1 MKVTNAQELTAR
13 IKQLRE
19 AQKKFATYTQEQVDE
34 IFRQAALA
42 ANHNRI
48 QLAKL
53 AVEETGMGIVEDKVV
68 KNNFAAEYIYNQYK
82 NMKTCGV
89 LEEDKT
95 SGITK
100 VAEPIGVIS
109 AIVPTTNPT
118 STAIFKCLIA
128 LKTRNAI
135 IISPHPRAKNATI
148 EAARIVLEAAVKAG
162 APEGIIGWIDQPS
175 VELSQNVMRESDII
189 LATGGPAM
197 VKAAYS
203 SGRPALGVGAGNT
216 PAIID
221 ESAHIKMAVNSILLS
236 KTFDNGVICAS
247 EQSIIVLEEVYD
259 EVKKELAERGAYIL
273 KGEEIDKVR
282 SIILNEKGGLNADM
296 VGQSAYK
303 IAKMAGVNVP
313 ESAKVLVGEVT
324 SVELEEPFSH
334 EKLSPVLAMYKAK
347 SFEEALDKA
356 DRLIE
361 LGGMGHT
368 SVLYT
373 DQLKNRDR
381 VLTFGE
387 RMKTARTL
395 INMPAAQGAIGDLFN
410 FKLAPS
416 LTLGCGSWGG
426 NSVSEN
432 VGPKHLINV
441 KSIAERRENM
451 LWFRVP
457 EKTYF
462 KYGCLPVALAELGE
476 MGKKKAFIVTDKVLF
491 EMGYTN
497 KVTEVLEAQGIQYKI
512 FSDVEPDPTLRCA
525 RAGAAE
531 MTNFQPDVIISL
543 GGGSAMDAAK
553 IMWVM
558 YEHPEVNFHDLAM
571 TFMDIRKRIYKFPTM
586 GQKAMMV
593 AIATS
598 AGTGSEVTP
607 FAVITD
613 EETGVKY
620 PLADYELTPDMAI
633 VDAELMMTSP
643 KGLTACAGIDVLVH
657 AVEAYVS
664 VMASEYTNGLALE
677 AIRLVFKYLPDA
689 YNEGTTNIK
698 AREKMAHASC
708 MAGMAFSNAFLG
720 INHSMAHK
728 LGAFHHLPHGMA
740 NSLVMKE
747 VIKFNATD
755 APTKQA
761 AFAQYKYPNAAW
773 RYAKIADHLGL
784 GGNTEAEKVELL
796 LKAIDELQ
804 NKVNMPKTIKDAGV
818 SEVKFFETL
827 DEMVEQ
833 AFDDQCTGA
842 NPRYPLMK
850 ELKEMYITSYYGEN
864 AKNEAK
870 AEAATTKKE
879 KKNK

>member
-1 MKVTNAQELTAR
+1 MVVTNAQELTQR
-13 IKQLRE
+13 INQLRE
-19 AQKKFATYTQEQVDE
+19 AQRIFATYTQEQVDE
-34 IFRQAALA
+34 IFRQAAIA
-42 ANHNRI
+42 ANDNRI
-48 QLAKL
+48 KLAKM
-53 AVEETGMGIVEDKVV
+53 AVAETGMGIVEDKVI
-68 KNNFAAEYIYNQYK
+68 KNHFAAEYIYNQYK
-82 NMKTCGV
+82 DMKTCGV

-95 SGITK
+95 YGITK
-100 VAEPIGVIS
+100 VAEPIGVIA

-118 STAIFKCLIA
+118 STAIFKTLIA

-135 IISPHPRAKNATI
+135 IISPHPRAKKATI

-162 APEGIIGWIDQPS
+162 APEGIIGWIDEPS

-221 ESAHIKMAVNSILLS
+221 ETAHIKMAVNSILLS

-247 EQSIIVLEEVYD
+247 EQSLVVLEQVYD
-259 EVKKELAERGAYIL
+259 EVKKELSERGAYIL
-273 KGEEIDKVR
+273 KGEEVDKVR
-282 SIILNEKGGLNADM
+282 KVILNEKGGLNANI

-303 IAKMAGVNVP
+303 IAEMAGVNVP
-313 ESAKVLVGEVT
+313 ESAKVLIGEVE

-334 EKLSPVLAMYKAK
+334 EKLSPILAMYKVK
-347 SFEEALDKA
+347 SYEEALEKA
-356 DRLIE
+356 ARLIE

-368 SVLYT
+368 SILYT
-373 DQLKNRDR
+373 DQIKCRDR
-381 VLTFGE
+381 ILQFGE
-387 RMKTARTL
+387 KMKTARTL
-395 INMPAAQGAIGDLFN
+395 INMPASQGAIGDIFN
-410 FKLAPS
+410 FRLAPS

-432 VGPKHLINV
+432 VGPKHLINI

-457 EKTYF
+457 EKVYF
-462 KYGCLPVALAELGE
+462 KYGCLPVALGELKD
-476 MGKKKAFIVTDKVLF
+476 MDKKKAFIVTDKVLF
-491 EMGYTN
+491 DMGYTN
-497 KVTEVLEAQGIQYKI
+497 KVTEVLENNGIQFKI

-525 RAGAAE
+525 KAGAKE
-531 MTNFQPDVIISL
+531 MLDFNPDVIIAL

-586 GQKAMMV
+586 GNKAMMV
-593 AIATS
+593 SIATS

-613 EETGVKY
+613 ETTGVKY

-643 KGLTACAGIDVLVH
+643 KGLTACAGLDVLVH
-657 AVEAYVS
+657 SIEAYVS
-664 VMASEYTNGLALE
+664 IMASEYTNGLALE

-689 YNEGTTNIK
+689 YNEGTTNVK

-720 INHSMAHK
+720 ITHSMAHK

-740 NSLVMKE
+740 NSLLMNE
-747 VIKFNATD
+747 VIRFNATD

-773 RYAKIADHLGL
+773 RYARIADHLGL
-784 GGNTEAEKVELL
+784 GGNSEEEKVELL
-796 LKAIDELQ
+796 IKAVEELQ
-804 NKVNMPKTIKDAGV
+804 AKLNMPKTIKEAGV
-818 SEVKFFETL
+818 SESKFYASL

-842 NPRYPLMK
+842 NPRYPLMS
-850 ELKEMYITSYYGEN
+850 ELKEMYIN
-864 AKNEAK
+864 AYEGPKAK
-870 AEAATTKKE
+870 ETKKAT

>member
-1 MKVTNAQELTAR
+1 MRVTNAQELTKG
-13 IKQLRE
+13 IQQLRE
-19 AQKKFATYTQEQVDE
+19 AQKQFATFSQEPVDE

-48 QLAKL
+48 KLAKM
-53 AVEETGMGIVEDKVV
+53 AVEETGMGIVEDKVI

-135 IISPHPRAKNATI
+135 IISPHPRAKNSTI
-148 EAARIVLEAAVKAG
+148 EAAKIVLEAAVKAG
-162 APEGIIGWIDQPS
+162 APEGIIGWIDEPS

-221 ESAHIKMAVNSILLS
+221 ETAHIKMAVNSILLS

-247 EQSIIVLEEVYD
+247 EQSIIVLEQVYD

-334 EKLSPVLAMYKAK
+334 EKLSPVLAMYKAA

-368 SVLYT
+368 SILYT
-373 DQLKNRDR
+373 DQVKSRDR

-462 KYGCLPVALAELGE
+462 KYGCLPVALQELAD
-476 MGKKKAFIVTDKVLF
+476 MGKKKAFIVTDRVLF
-491 EMGYTN
+491 DMGYTN
-497 KVTEVLEAQGIQYKI
+497 KVTDVLDANGIQYKI

-525 RAGAAE
+525 KAGAAE
-531 MTNFQPDVIISL
+531 MSAFNPDVIISL

-593 AIATS
+593 SIATS

-613 EETGVKY
+613 EQTGVKY

-657 AVEAYVS
+657 SIEAYVS
-664 VMASEYTNGLALE
+664 IMASEYTNGLALE

-740 NSLVMKE
+740 NSLVMTE
-747 VIKFNATD
+747 VIRFNSAD

-784 GGNTEAEKVELL
+784 GGNTDEEKVELL
-796 LKAIDELQ
+796 IKAIEELQ
-804 NKVNMPKTIKDAGV
+804 AKVNMPKTIKEAGV
-818 SEVKFFETL
+818 TEEKFYATL

-842 NPRYPLMK
+842 NPRYPLMR
-850 ELKEMYITSYYGEN
+850 ELKEMYIN
-864 AKNEAK
+864 AYDVK
-870 AEAATTKKE
+870 AEAQAEAAATSKKAD
-879 KKNK
+879 KKK

>member
-48 QLAKL
+48 KLAKM

-148 EAARIVLEAAVKAG
+148 EAAKIVLEAAVKAG

-259 EVKKELAERGAYIL
+259 EVKRELAERGAYIL

-282 SIILNEKGGLNADM
+282 KIILNEKGGLNADM
-296 VGQSAYK
+296 VGQSACK

-313 ESAKVLVGEVT
+313 ETAKVLVGEVT

-497 KVTEVLEAQGIQYKI
+497 KVTEVLEANGIQYKI

-531 MTNFQPDVIISL
+531 MTSFQPDVVISL

-613 EETGVKY
+613 EQTGVKY

-657 AVEAYVS
+657 SIEAYVS

-804 NKVNMPKTIKDAGV
+804 NKVNMPKTIQEAGV
-818 SEVKFFETL
+818 SEVKFFETI

-842 NPRYPLMK
+842 NPRYPLMS
-850 ELKEMYITSYYGEN
+850 ELKEMYITSYYGSD

-870 AEAATTKKE
+870 AEAAPSKKE

>member
-1 MKVTNAQELTAR
+1 MRVTNAQELTKR
-13 IKQLRE
+13 IEQLRE
-19 AQKKFATYTQEQVDE
+19 AQKQFATFSQEQVDE

-48 QLAKL
+48 KLAKM
-53 AVEETGMGIVEDKVV
+53 AVEETGMGIVEDKVI

-135 IISPHPRAKNATI
+135 IISPHPRAKNSTI
-148 EAARIVLEAAVKAG
+148 EAAKIVLEAAVKAG

-221 ESAHIKMAVNSILLS
+221 ETAHIKMAVNSILLS

-247 EQSIIVLEEVYD
+247 EQSIIVLEQVYD

-334 EKLSPVLAMYKAK
+334 EKLSPVLAMYKAA

-368 SVLYT
+368 SILYT
-373 DQLKNRDR
+373 DQVKNRDR

-462 KYGCLPVALAELGE
+462 KYGCLPVALQELAD
-476 MGKKKAFIVTDKVLF
+476 MGKKKAFIVTDRVLF
-491 EMGYTN
+491 DMGYTN
-497 KVTEVLEAQGIQYKI
+497 KVTDVLDANGIQYKI

-525 RAGAAE
+525 KAGAAE
-531 MTNFQPDVIISL
+531 MSAFNPDVIISL

-593 AIATS
+593 SIATS

-613 EETGVKY
+613 EQTGVKY

-657 AVEAYVS
+657 SIEAYVS
-664 VMASEYTNGLALE
+664 IMASEYTNGLALE

-740 NSLVMKE
+740 NSLVMTE
-747 VIKFNATD
+747 VIRFNSAD

-784 GGNTEAEKVELL
+784 GGNTDEEKVELL
-796 LKAIDELQ
+796 IKAIEELQ
-804 NKVNMPKTIKDAGV
+804 AKVNMPKTIKEAGV
-818 SEVKFFETL
+818 TEEKFYATL

-842 NPRYPLMK
+842 NPRYPLMR
-850 ELKEMYITSYYGEN
+850 ELKEMYIN
-864 AKNEAK
+864 AYDVK
-870 AEAATTKKE
+870 AEAQAEAAATSKKAD
-879 KKNK
+879 KKK

>member
-1 MKVTNAQELTAR
+1 MAVTNAQELTQR
-13 IKQLRE
+13 IKELRE
-19 AQKKFATYTQEQVDE
+19 AQRKFATYTQDQVDE
-34 IFRQAALA
+34 IFRQAAIA
-42 ANHNRI
+42 ANDNRI
-48 QLAKL
+48 KLAKM
-53 AVEETGMGIVEDKVV
+53 AVAETGMGIVEDKVI
-68 KNNFAAEYIYNQYK
+68 KNHFAAEYIYNQYK
-82 NMKTCGV
+82 DMKTCGV

-95 SGITK
+95 FGITK
-100 VAEPIGVIS
+100 VAEPIGVIA

-118 STAIFKCLIA
+118 STAIFKTLIA

-135 IISPHPRAKNATI
+135 IISPHPRAKKATI
-148 EAARIVLEAAVKAG
+148 EAAKIVLEAAVKAG
-162 APEGIIGWIDQPS
+162 APEGIIGWIDEPS

-221 ESAHIKMAVNSILLS
+221 ETAHIKMAVNSILLS

-247 EQSIIVLEEVYD
+247 EQSLIVLEQVYD
-259 EVKKELAERGAYIL
+259 EVKKELSDRGAYIL
-273 KGEEIDKVR
+273 KGEEVDKVR
-282 SIILNEKGGLNADM
+282 KVILNEKGGLNANI

-303 IAKMAGVNVP
+303 IAEMAGVKV
-313 ESAKVLVGEVT
+313 EASAKVLIGEVE

-334 EKLSPVLAMYKAK
+334 EKLSPILAMYKAK
-347 SFEEALDKA
+347 SYEEALEKA
-356 DRLIE
+356 ERLIE

-368 SVLYT
+368 SILYT
-373 DQLKNRDR
+373 DQLKSRDR
-381 VLTFGE
+381 ILQFGE
-387 RMKTARTL
+387 KMKTARTL
-395 INMPAAQGAIGDLFN
+395 INMPASQGAIGDIYN

-432 VGPKHLINV
+432 VGPKHLINI

-457 EKTYF
+457 EKVYF
-462 KYGCLPVALAELGE
+462 KYGCLPVALEELRD

-491 EMGYTN
+491 DMGYTN
-497 KVTEVLEAQGIQYKI
+497 KVTEVLERNGIQFKI

-525 RAGAAE
+525 KAGAKE
-531 MTNFQPDVIISL
+531 MLSFNPDVIIAL

-586 GQKAMMV
+586 GEKAMMV
-593 AIATS
+593 SIATS

-613 EETGVKY
+613 ETTGVKY

-657 AVEAYVS
+657 SIEAYVS
-664 VMASEYTNGLALE
+664 IMASEYTNGLALE

-689 YNEGTTNIK
+689 YNAGTTNVK

-740 NSLVMKE
+740 NSLLMNE
-747 VIKFNATD
+747 VIRFNATD

-773 RYAKIADHLGL
+773 RYARIADHLGL
-784 GGNTEAEKVELL
+784 GGNSEEEKVELL
-796 LKAIDELQ
+796 IKAVEELQ
-804 NKVNMPKTIKDAGV
+804 AKVNMPKTIKEAGV
-818 SEVKFFETL
+818 SETKFYETL

-842 NPRYPLMK
+842 NPRYPLMS
-850 ELKEMYITSYYGEN
+850 ELKEMYIRAYEGPKTKEV
-864 AKNEAK
+864 
-870 AEAATTKKE
+870 KKE
-879 KKNK
+879 SKKK

>member
-1 MKVTNAQELTAR
+1 MAVTNAQELTQR
-13 IKQLRE
+13 IKELRE
-19 AQKKFATYTQEQVDE
+19 AQRKFATYTQDQVDE
-34 IFRQAALA
+34 IFRQAAIA
-42 ANHNRI
+42 ANDNRI
-48 QLAKL
+48 KLAKM
-53 AVEETGMGIVEDKVV
+53 AVAETGMGIVEDKVI
-68 KNNFAAEYIYNQYK
+68 KNHFAAEYIYNQYK
-82 NMKTCGV
+82 DMKTCGV

-95 SGITK
+95 FGITK
-100 VAEPIGVIS
+100 VAEPIGVIA

-118 STAIFKCLIA
+118 STAIFKTLIA

-135 IISPHPRAKNATI
+135 IISPHPRAKKATI
-148 EAARIVLEAAVKAG
+148 EAAKIVLEAAVKAG
-162 APEGIIGWIDQPS
+162 APEGIIGWIDEPS

-221 ESAHIKMAVNSILLS
+221 ETAHIKMAVNSILLS

-247 EQSIIVLEEVYD
+247 EQSLIVLEQVYD
-259 EVKKELAERGAYIL
+259 EVKKELSDRGAYIL
-273 KGEEIDKVR
+273 KGEEVDKVR
-282 SIILNEKGGLNADM
+282 KVILNEKGGLNANI

-303 IAKMAGVNVP
+303 IAEMAGVKV
-313 ESAKVLVGEVT
+313 EASAKVLIGEVE

-334 EKLSPVLAMYKAK
+334 EKLSPILAMYKAK
-347 SFEEALDKA
+347 SYEEALEKA
-356 DRLIE
+356 ERLIE

-368 SVLYT
+368 SILYT
-373 DQLKNRDR
+373 DQLKSRDR
-381 VLTFGE
+381 ILQFGE
-387 RMKTARTL
+387 KMKTARTL
-395 INMPAAQGAIGDLFN
+395 INMPASQGAIGDIYN

-432 VGPKHLINV
+432 VGPKHLINI

-457 EKTYF
+457 EKVYF
-462 KYGCLPVALAELGE
+462 KYGCLPVALEELRD

-491 EMGYTN
+491 DMGYTN
-497 KVTEVLEAQGIQYKI
+497 KVTEVLERNGIQFKI

-525 RAGAAE
+525 KAGAKE
-531 MTNFQPDVIISL
+531 MLSFNPDVIIAL

-586 GQKAMMV
+586 GEKAMMV
-593 AIATS
+593 SIATS

-613 EETGVKY
+613 ETTGVKY
-620 PLADYELTPDMAI
+620 PLADYELPPDMAI

-657 AVEAYVS
+657 SIEAYVS
-664 VMASEYTNGLALE
+664 IMASEYTNGLALE

-689 YNEGTTNIK
+689 YNEGTTNVK

-740 NSLVMKE
+740 NSLLMNE
-747 VIKFNATD
+747 VIRFNATD

-773 RYAKIADHLGL
+773 RYARIADHLGL
-784 GGNTEAEKVELL
+784 GGSTEEEKVELL
-796 LKAIDELQ
+796 IKAVEELQ
-804 NKVNMPKTIKDAGV
+804 AKVNMPKTIKEAGV
-818 SEVKFFETL
+818 SETKFYETL

-842 NPRYPLMK
+842 NPRYPLMS
-850 ELKEMYITSYYGEN
+850 ELKEMYIRAYEGPKTKEV
-864 AKNEAK
+864 
-870 AEAATTKKE
+870 KKE
-879 KKNK
+879 SKKK

>member
-1 MKVTNAQELTAR
+1 MRVTNAQELTKR
-13 IKQLRE
+13 IEQLRE
-19 AQKKFATYTQEQVDE
+19 AQKQFATFSQEQVDE

-48 QLAKL
+48 KLAKM
-53 AVEETGMGIVEDKVV
+53 AVEETGMGIVEDKVI

-135 IISPHPRAKNATI
+135 IISPHPRAKNSTI
-148 EAARIVLEAAVKAG
+148 EAAKIVLEAAVKAG
-162 APEGIIGWIDQPS
+162 APEGIIGWIDEPS

-221 ESAHIKMAVNSILLS
+221 ETAHIKMAVNSILLS

-247 EQSIIVLEEVYD
+247 EQSIIVLEQVYD

-334 EKLSPVLAMYKAK
+334 EKLSPVLAMYKAA

-368 SVLYT
+368 SILYT
-373 DQLKNRDR
+373 DQVKNRDR

-462 KYGCLPVALAELGE
+462 KYGCLPVALQELAD
-476 MGKKKAFIVTDKVLF
+476 MGKKKAFIVTDRVLF
-491 EMGYTN
+491 DMGYTN
-497 KVTEVLEAQGIQYKI
+497 KVTDVLDANGIQYKI

-525 RAGAAE
+525 KAGAAE
-531 MTNFQPDVIISL
+531 MSAFNPDVIISL

-593 AIATS
+593 SIATS

-613 EETGVKY
+613 EQTGVKY

-657 AVEAYVS
+657 SIEAYVS
-664 VMASEYTNGLALE
+664 IMASEYTNGLALE

-740 NSLVMKE
+740 NSLVMTE
-747 VIKFNATD
+747 VIRFNSAD

-761 AFAQYKYPNAAW
+761 AFAKYKYPNAAW

-784 GGNTEAEKVELL
+784 GGNTDEEKVELL
-796 LKAIDELQ
+796 IKAIEELQ
-804 NKVNMPKTIKDAGV
+804 AKVNMPKTIKEAGV
-818 SEVKFFETL
+818 TEEKFYATL

-842 NPRYPLMK
+842 NPRYPLMR
-850 ELKEMYITSYYGEN
+850 ELKEMYIN
-864 AKNEAK
+864 AYDVK
-870 AEAATTKKE
+870 AEAQAEAAATSKKAD
-879 KKNK
+879 KKK

>member
-34 IFRQAALA
+34 IFRQAALS

-48 QLAKL
+48 KLAKL

-784 GGNTEAEKVELL
+784 GGNTETEKVELL

-870 AEAATTKKE
+870 AEAATAKKE
-879 KKNK
+879 KKTK

>member
-48 QLAKL
+48 KLAKL

-531 MTNFQPDVIISL
+531 MTNFQPDVVISL

-677 AIRLVFKYLPDA
+677 AIRLVFKYLPGA

-784 GGNTEAEKVELL
+784 GGNTETEKVELL

>member
-1 MKVTNAQELTAR
+1 MAVTNAQELTQR
-13 IKQLRE
+13 IKELRE
-19 AQKKFATYTQEQVDE
+19 AQRVFATYTQDQVDE
-34 IFRQAALA
+34 IFRQAAIA
-42 ANHNRI
+42 ANDNRI
-48 QLAKL
+48 KLAKM
-53 AVEETGMGIVEDKVV
+53 AVAETGMGIVEDKVI
-68 KNNFAAEYIYNQYK
+68 KNHFAAEYIYNQYK
-82 NMKTCGV
+82 DMKTCGV

-95 SGITK
+95 FGITK
-100 VAEPIGVIS
+100 VAEPIGVIA

-118 STAIFKCLIA
+118 STAIFKTLIA

-135 IISPHPRAKNATI
+135 IISPHPRAKKATI
-148 EAARIVLEAAVKAG
+148 EAAKIVLEAAVKAG
-162 APEGIIGWIDQPS
+162 APEGIIGWIDEPS

-221 ESAHIKMAVNSILLS
+221 ETAHIKMAVNSILLS

-247 EQSIIVLEEVYD
+247 EQSLIVLEQVYD
-259 EVKKELAERGAYIL
+259 EVKKELSDRGAYIL
-273 KGEEIDKVR
+273 KGEEVDKVR
-282 SIILNEKGGLNADM
+282 KVILNEKGGLNANI

-303 IAKMAGVNVP
+303 IAEMAGVKV
-313 ESAKVLVGEVT
+313 EASAKVLIGEVE

-334 EKLSPVLAMYKAK
+334 EKLSPILAMYKAK
-347 SFEEALDKA
+347 SYEEALEKA
-356 DRLIE
+356 ERLIE

-368 SVLYT
+368 SILYT
-373 DQLKNRDR
+373 DQLKSRDR
-381 VLTFGE
+381 ILQFGE
-387 RMKTARTL
+387 KMKTARTL
-395 INMPAAQGAIGDLFN
+395 INMPASQGAIGDIYN

-432 VGPKHLINV
+432 VGPKHLINI

-457 EKTYF
+457 EKVYF
-462 KYGCLPVALAELGE
+462 KYGCLPVALEELRD

-491 EMGYTN
+491 DMGYTN
-497 KVTEVLEAQGIQYKI
+497 KVTEVLERNGIQFKI

-525 RAGAAE
+525 KAGAKD
-531 MTNFQPDVIISL
+531 MLSFNPDVIIAL

-586 GQKAMMV
+586 GEKAMMV
-593 AIATS
+593 SIATS

-613 EETGVKY
+613 ETTGVKY

-657 AVEAYVS
+657 SIEAYVS
-664 VMASEYTNGLALE
+664 IMASEYTNGLALE

-689 YNEGTTNIK
+689 YNAGTTNVK

-740 NSLVMKE
+740 NSLLMNE
-747 VIKFNATD
+747 VIRFNATD

-773 RYAKIADHLGL
+773 RYARIADHLGL
-784 GGNTEAEKVELL
+784 GGNSEEEKVELL
-796 LKAIDELQ
+796 IKAVEELQ
-804 NKVNMPKTIKDAGV
+804 AKVNMPKTIKEAGV
-818 SEVKFFETL
+818 SETKFYETL

-842 NPRYPLMK
+842 NPRYPLMS
-850 ELKEMYITSYYGEN
+850 ELKEMYIRAYEGPKTKEV
-864 AKNEAK
+864 
-870 AEAATTKKE
+870 KKE
-879 KKNK
+879 SKKK

>member
-1 MKVTNAQELTAR
+1 MKVTNAQELTKR
-13 IKQLRE
+13 IEQLRE
-19 AQKKFATYTQEQVDE
+19 AQKQFATYTQEQVDE

-48 QLAKL
+48 KLAKM
-53 AVEETGMGIVEDKVV
+53 AVEETGMGIVEDKVI

-82 NMKTCGV
+82 DMKTCGV

-135 IISPHPRAKNATI
+135 IISPHPRAKNSTI
-148 EAARIVLEAAVKAG
+148 EAAKIVLEAAVKAG
-162 APEGIIGWIDQPS
+162 APEGIIGWIDEPS

-221 ESAHIKMAVNSILLS
+221 ETAHIKMAVNSILLS

-247 EQSIIVLEEVYD
+247 EQSIIVLEQVYD

-334 EKLSPVLAMYKAK
+334 EKLSPVLAMYKAA

-368 SVLYT
+368 SILYT
-373 DQLKNRDR
+373 DQVKNRDR

-462 KYGCLPVALAELGE
+462 KYGCLPVALQELAD
-476 MGKKKAFIVTDKVLF
+476 MGKKKAFIVTDRVLF
-491 EMGYTN
+491 DMGYTN
-497 KVTEVLEAQGIQYKI
+497 KVTDVLDANGIQYKI

-525 RAGAAE
+525 KAGAAE
-531 MTNFQPDVIISL
+531 MSAFNPDVIISL

-593 AIATS
+593 SIATS

-613 EETGVKY
+613 EQTGVKY

-657 AVEAYVS
+657 SIEAYVS
-664 VMASEYTNGLALE
+664 IMASEYTNGLALE

-740 NSLVMKE
+740 NSLVMTE
-747 VIKFNATD
+747 VIRFNSAD

-784 GGNTEAEKVELL
+784 GGNTDEEKVELL
-796 LKAIDELQ
+796 IKAIEELQ
-804 NKVNMPKTIKDAGV
+804 AKVNMPKTIKEAGV
-818 SEVKFFETL
+818 TEEKFYATL

-842 NPRYPLMK
+842 NPRYPLMR
-850 ELKEMYITSYYGEN
+850 ELKEMYIN
-864 AKNEAK
+864 AYDVK
-870 AEAATTKKE
+870 AEAQAEAAATSKKAN
-879 KKNK
+879 KKK

>member
-48 QLAKL
+48 KLAKL

-313 ESAKVLVGEVT
+313 ESTKVLVGEVT

-531 MTNFQPDVIISL
+531 MTNFQPDVVISL

-879 KKNK
+879 KKTK

>member
-1 MKVTNAQELTAR
+1 MRVTNAKELTQR
-13 IKQLRE
+13 IEELRK
-19 AQKKFATYTQEQVDE
+19 AQKQFATYTQEQVDE
-34 IFRQAALA
+34 IFRQAAIA
-42 ANHNRI
+42 ANNNRI
-48 QLAKL
+48 KLAKM
-53 AVEETGMGIVEDKVV
+53 AVAETGMGIVEDKVV
-68 KNNFAAEYIYNQYK
+68 KNHFAAEYIYNQYK
-82 NMKTCGV
+82 DMKTCGV
-89 LEEDKT
+89 LEEDT
-95 SGITK
+95 TYGITK
-100 VAEPIGVIS
+100 IAAPIGVIA

-118 STAIFKCLIA
+118 STAIFKILIA

-135 IISPHPRAKNATI
+135 IISPHPRAKNSTI
-148 EAARIVLEAAVKAG
+148 EAAKIVLEAAVKAG
-162 APEGIIGWIDQPS
+162 APEGIIGWIDEPS
-175 VELSQNVMRESDII
+175 VELSQNVMKESDII

-203 SGRPALGVGAGNT
+203 SGKPAIGVGAGNT

-221 ESAHIKMAVNSILLS
+221 ETAHIKMAVNSILLS

-247 EQSIIVLEEVYD
+247 EQSIIVLDEVYN
-259 EVKKELAERGAYIL
+259 EVKKELDERGAYIL
-273 KGEEIDKVR
+273 KGEEINKVR
-282 SIILNEKGGLNADM
+282 NIILNEKGGLNADM

-303 IAKMAGVNVP
+303 IAEMAGVKVP
-313 ESAKVLVGEVT
+313 ENAKVLVGEVD

-334 EKLSPVLAMYKAK
+334 EKLSPVLAMYRAK
-347 SFEEALDKA
+347 SFEEALEKA
-356 DRLIE
+356 DRLII

-368 SVLYT
+368 SILYT
-373 DQLKNRDR
+373 NEIKSKDR
-381 VLTFGE
+381 IAAFGAK
-387 RMKTARTL
+387 MKTARTL
-395 INMPAAQGAIGDLFN
+395 INMPASQGAIGDLYN

-426 NSVSEN
+426 NSISEN

-441 KSIAERRENM
+441 KTVAKRRENM

-462 KYGCLPVALAELGE
+462 KYGCLPIALEELKD

-491 EMGYTN
+491 NLGYTD
-497 KVTEVLEAQGIQYKI
+497 KITQILEKNGIQYKI
-512 FSDVEPDPTLRCA
+512 FPEVEPDPTLRCA
-525 RAGAAE
+525 KAGAKE
-531 MTNFQPDVIISL
+531 MLSFNPDVVISL

-558 YEHPEVNFHDLAM
+558 YEHPEVRFEDLAM
-571 TFMDIRKRIYKFPTM
+571 RFMDIRKRVYKFPTM

-657 AVEAYVS
+657 AIEAYVS
-664 VMASEYTNGLALE
+664 IMASEYTNGLALE

-689 YNEGTTNIK
+689 YNDGLTDVK

-720 INHSMAHK
+720 ICHSMAHK

-740 NSLVMKE
+740 NSLLLKE

-761 AFAQYKYPNAAW
+761 AFAQYKYPNAAY
-773 RYAKIADHLGL
+773 RYARIADYLNL
-784 GGNTEAEKVELL
+784 GGNTEAEKVEAL
-796 LKAIDELQ
+796 LKAIEELQ
-804 NKVNMPKTIKDAGV
+804 RKVNMPMTIKEAGV
-818 SEVKFFETL
+818 TEEKFNATL
-827 DEMVEQ
+827 EEMVEQ

-842 NPRYPLMK
+842 NPRYPLMS
-850 ELKEMYITSYYGEN
+850 ELRQLYLN
-864 AKNEAK
+864 AYESPKVEAP
-870 AEAATTKKE
+870 TKK
-879 KKNK
+879 KK

>member
-48 QLAKL
+48 KLAKL

-303 IAKMAGVNVP
+303 IAKMEMVRNLKFDDDDCYISIEDMAIYNEAEAAAIPDKIDLIYTWQRVSTYGHSFAAPAADSQWLPDINLPAGVNRD
-313 ESAKVLVGEVT
+313 AKIRREFGMIDSHLT
-324 SVELEEPFSH
+324 DEPNNGTYIDDIDF
-334 EKLSPVLAMYKAK
+334 ETIDLSNMPDYIVNMK
-347 SFEEALDKA
+347 DK
-356 DRLIE
+356 
-361 LGGMGHT
+361 GGMWIETQDG
-368 SVLYT
+368 
-373 DQLKNRDR
+373 
-381 VLTFGE
+381 
-387 RMKTARTL
+387 
-395 INMPAAQGAIGDLFN
+395 
-410 FKLAPS
+410 
-416 LTLGCGSWGG
+416 
-426 NSVSEN
+426 
-432 VGPKHLINV
+432 
-441 KSIAERRENM
+441 
-451 LWFRVP
+451 
-457 EKTYF
+457 
-462 KYGCLPVALAELGE
+462 KYR
-476 MGKKKAFIVTDKVLF
+476 AFI
-491 EMGYTN
+491 
-497 KVTEVLEAQGIQYKI
+497 
-512 FSDVEPDPTLRCA
+512 
-525 RAGAAE
+525 
-531 MTNFQPDVIISL
+531 
-543 GGGSAMDAAK
+543 
-553 IMWVM
+553 
-558 YEHPEVNFHDLAM
+558 
-571 TFMDIRKRIYKFPTM
+571 
-586 GQKAMMV
+586 
-593 AIATS
+593 
-598 AGTGSEVTP
+598 
-607 FAVITD
+607 
-613 EETGVKY
+613 
-620 PLADYELTPDMAI
+620 
-633 VDAELMMTSP
+633 
-643 KGLTACAGIDVLVH
+643 
-657 AVEAYVS
+657 
-664 VMASEYTNGLALE
+664 
-677 AIRLVFKYLPDA
+677 YL
-689 YNEGTTNIK
+689 
-698 AREKMAHASC
+698 
-708 MAGMAFSNAFLG
+708 
-720 INHSMAHK
+720 
-728 LGAFHHLPHGMA
+728 
-740 NSLVMKE
+740 NSLLTIPGGTLSMK
-747 VIKFNATD
+747 
-755 APTKQA
+755 
-761 AFAQYKYPNAAW
+761 
-773 RYAKIADHLGL
+773 RY
-784 GGNTEAEKVELL
+784 T
-796 LKAIDELQ
+796 
-804 NKVNMPKTIKDAGV
+804 
-818 SEVKFFETL
+818 
-827 DEMVEQ
+827 
-833 AFDDQCTGA
+833 
-842 NPRYPLMK
+842 MK
-850 ELKEMYITSYYGEN
+850 
-864 AKNEAK
+864 
-870 AEAATTKKE
+870 
-879 KKNK
+879 

>member
-48 QLAKL
+48 KLAKL

-368 SVLYT
+368 SVLYS

-784 GGNTEAEKVELL
+784 GGNTETEKVELL